1 MSEDRL
7 ISSRM
12 SEDRLISSRGEST
25 EKSIV
30 TRKKKQRRKN
40 KVVPVIEEFEEDAKI
55 EENLRIKEM
64 KRSIK
69 EEIAE
74 IIEEM
79 PPTTERLLM
88 ETSGRTKD
96 DLSISNKEEVFIE
109 RSGMTN

>member
-7 ISSRM
+7 ISSR
-12 SEDRLISSRGEST
+12 RESLGKDNT
-25 EKSIV
+25 EKAIV
-30 TRKKKQRRKN
+30 TRKKKSRRNN
-40 KVVPVIEEFEEDAKI
+40 KVVPVIEEFDEDVGI
-55 EENLRIKEM
+55 EENSPIKEM

-88 ETSGRTKD
+88 ETSGRTND
-96 DLSISNKEEVFIE
+96 NLPIYNKEGVSIE
-109 RSGMTN
+109 TSGMTN